1 MSISEMNKGKN
12 MKQSKYVVGQEVRL
26 KSGGPQMTINEVSSD
41 GARCYWFDVN
51 TLNSA
56 WFAIDAIVP
65 AA

>member
-1 MSISEMNKGKN
+1 MTLSEISKERN
-12 MKQSKYVVGQEVRL
+12 MKESKYAIGQEVRL

-56 WFAIDAIVP
+56 WFAFDAITL

>member
-1 MSISEMNKGKN
+1 
-12 MKQSKYVVGQEVRL
+12 MKQNEHAIGQEVRL

-41 GARCYWFDVN
+41 GAKCYWFDLN

-56 WFAIDAIVP
+56 WFAFDALVP

>member
-1 MSISEMNKGKN
+1 ME
-12 MKQSKYVVGQEVRL
+12 QSKYVIGQEVRL

-56 WFAIDAIVP
+56 WFALDAIVP

>member
-1 MSISEMNKGKN
+1 MSLSVISKGKN
-12 MKQSKYVVGQEVRL
+12 MKHNEYAIGQEVRL

-56 WFAIDAIVP
+56 WFAFDALAP